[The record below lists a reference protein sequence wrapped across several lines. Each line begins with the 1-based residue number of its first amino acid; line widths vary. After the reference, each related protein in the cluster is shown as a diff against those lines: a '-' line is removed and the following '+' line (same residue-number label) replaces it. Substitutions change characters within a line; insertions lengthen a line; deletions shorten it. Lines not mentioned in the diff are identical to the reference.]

1 MALAMNR
8 GRKQKLLSV
17 ARTLRLL
24 PLLDTVRF
32 LRVRTASVEDNE
44 RFLNEHPDFDAPP
57 LWWMHD
63 MYRHT
68 SYAKYWRTGRETA
81 AGIAERIDRYVDAI
95 APRVADW
102 GCGLARVIRHLPD
115 RYERTGF
122 DYNSNAI
129 RWDAHHVSGARFF
142 KNELMPPLPAEDES
156 FDALYA
162 LSVFTH
168 LSEEAH
174 EKWIAEIER
183 VLAPG
188 GIFLGAF
195 HMRPGAGQLL
205 PGEQAQFDAGDL
217 VVRGAVKEGSRTY
230 TAYHPERY
238 LRERLLRQFEI
249 VDGPTDFFGQTLFVA
264 RRRGDR

>member
-1 MALAMNR
+1 MNR

-17 ARTLRLL
+17 ARALRLL
-24 PLLDTVRF
+24 PLLDAVRF
-32 LRVRTASVEDNE
+32 LRVRAASAEENE
-44 RFLNEHPDFDAPP
+44 RFLKAHPDFDPPP

-81 AGIAERIDRYVDAI
+81 VDIAERIECFADAS

-102 GCGLARVIRHLPD
+102 GCGLARVIRHLPGH
-115 RYERTGF
+115 YQRTGF
-122 DYNSNAI
+122 DYNLNAI
-129 RWDAHHVSGARFF
+129 RWGAEHISGVRFL

-188 GIFLGAF
+188 GVFLGAF
-195 HMRPGAGQLL
+195 HMRPEAGQLL
-205 PGEQAQFDAGDL
+205 QGEQGRFDAGEL

-238 LRERLLRQFEI
+238 LRARLLGRFDI
-249 VDGPTDFFGQTLFVA
+249 VQGPTDFFGQTLFVA
-264 RRRGDR
+264 RKRGDR